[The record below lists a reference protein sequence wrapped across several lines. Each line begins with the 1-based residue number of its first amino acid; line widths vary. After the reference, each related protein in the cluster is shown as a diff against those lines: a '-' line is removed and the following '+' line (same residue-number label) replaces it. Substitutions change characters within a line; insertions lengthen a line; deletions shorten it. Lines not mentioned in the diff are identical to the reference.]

1 MVRNPPLSMNTS
13 DMQRRELV
21 LIRYIRDVLIGGNL
35 TRLRR
40 SEVAISGY
48 IFRDINFDP
57 RIIDTVTTLCR
68 GDVHDTITS
77 SKWYHIEH
85 LAR

>member
-1 MVRNPPLSMNTS
+1 MMF
-13 DMQRRELV
+13 
-21 LIRYIRDVLIGGNL
+21 IIGGNL
-35 TRLRR
+35 TRPRR
-40 SEVAISGY
+40 SEVAIIGY

-68 GDVHDTITS
+68 GAVHNTITSS

-85 LAR
+85 IGWIMLTWPNVGIGCQ